1 VKLQLGCVAF
11 LRMKSMGIGCSIA
24 RKGER
29 GSLGNIGVTH
39 EGRGTGLGEGLVSLG
54 LTHK

>member
-1 VKLQLGCVAF
+1 MKLQLGCVAF